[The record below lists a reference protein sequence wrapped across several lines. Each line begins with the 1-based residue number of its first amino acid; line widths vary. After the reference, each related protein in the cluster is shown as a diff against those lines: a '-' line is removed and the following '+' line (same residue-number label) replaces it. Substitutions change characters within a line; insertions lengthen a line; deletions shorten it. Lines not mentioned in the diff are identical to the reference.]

1 MIVLMGLVVG
11 FIVFSVLMPIL
22 QINNLAGG

>member
-1 MIVLMGLVVG
+1 MIVGMGSVVA

-22 QINNLAGG
+22 QINTIAGG

>member
-1 MIVLMGLVVG
+1 MIVFMGLAVA

-22 QINNLAGG
+22 QINTVAGG

>member
-1 MIVLMGLVVG
+1 MIVGMGAVVA

>member
-1 MIVLMGLVVG
+1 MIVAMGVVVA

-22 QINNLAGG
+22 QLNTLAGG

>member
-1 MIVLMGLVVG
+1 MIVGMGAVVG

>member
-1 MIVLMGLVVG
+1 MIVAMGGVVG

-22 QINNLAGG
+22 QINTLAGG

>member
-1 MIVLMGLVVG
+1 MIVGMGVVVA

>member
-1 MIVLMGLVVG
+1 MIVGMGGVVA

-22 QINNLAGG
+22 QINTIAGG